1 MKAGN
6 FSFSPNSISVH
17 GTGTITLTITNT
29 SGTAHNITVDDPK
42 GKIIDTV
49 EIPPNATVT
58 TQVAFPAAGD
68 YPFSCNH
75 PFHADFGM
83 KGHFIVSGS

>member
-1 MKAGN
+1 MKADN
-6 FSFSPNSISVH
+6 FSFSPNSISIH
-17 GTGTITLTITNT
+17 GTGTVTLTIANA

-42 GKIIDTV
+42 GKVIDSM

-58 TQVAFPAAGD
+58 TQVSFPGPGD
-68 YPFSCNH
+68 YPFTCSH
-75 PFHADFGM
+75 PFHAGLGM